1 MVDRLL
7 YICYHIFELFDF
19 RKEFVQGELDDTMQR
34 IVVVDDAEI
43 NRELLRNILKD
54 SYEIDMAQDGEEA
67 LQKLHRHE
75 NDAAALLLDL
85 YMPRMDGFSVIAQ
98 MKKDGLQ
105 SKIPVL
111 VISGERSVE
120 IEDKCFRMGV
130 SDFIRKPFDP
140 CIVRNRV
147 KNAVELFAC
156 KNQLEQKVEEQNETL
171 KKQYRIIQMQAE
183 ELKQAK
189 PFNKL
194 MMQYRCA
201 IMEVETK
208 LKVLNNE
215 FAQTYNRNPF
225 ESIQSR
231 LKTPES
237 IYDKLRRKGYPITV
251 KNVEKYLSD
260 VAGVRVICSFPD
272 DIYRLA
278 ELFARQDD
286 IILLKEKDYI
296 KNPKDNGYRS
306 LHLILNIP
314 VFLSKG
320 KKYMKVELQF
330 RTIAMDF
337 WASLEHKLK
346 YKKDMENA
354 EEIVARLKACAES
367 IEALDYQMQEI
378 RDKID
383 MPEK

>member
-354 EEIVARLKACAES
+354 EEIVARLKGCAES